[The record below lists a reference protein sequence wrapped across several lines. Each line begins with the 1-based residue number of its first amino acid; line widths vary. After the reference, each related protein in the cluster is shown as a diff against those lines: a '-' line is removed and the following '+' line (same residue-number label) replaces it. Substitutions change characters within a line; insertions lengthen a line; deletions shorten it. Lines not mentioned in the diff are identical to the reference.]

1 MFLPSQKNIRMMGV
15 INLTPDSFSDGLF
28 HQDPDNFQ
36 KTLEQFQSD
45 DILDIGM
52 ESTAPTNNVISVDT
66 EISRFNLHFVPHI
79 NSLLIAN
86 LLNLSIDTYKIE
98 TIEYVLDILEDYPFK
113 IIWNDISGHL
123 SPDVFRILK
132 KYPNVS
138 YVYCYNLAGEVGRD
152 IGSGHLSFASEH
164 LELLDVE
171 NYFKKALLAFI
182 QNAISTER
190 VYLDMCFGFSKTFE
204 QNIFLLENMD
214 SLLKIHNKWVFGISK
229 KSFLR
234 KLVQIQSPGTSDLF
248 EGSEEIH
255 LSYLRRLSAQIIN
268 EEVLIRLHNPLIF
281 RKAFMSESY

>member
-1 MFLPSQKNIRMMGV
+1 MGV

-28 HQDPDNFQ
+28 HQDPDNF
-36 KTLEQFQSD
+36 KNTLEQFQSD
-45 DILDIGM
+45 DIIDIGM
-52 ESTAPTNNVISVDT
+52 ESTAPMNGVVSVDT
-66 EISRFNLHFVPHI
+66 EISRFNLYFVPHI

-123 SPDVFRILK
+123 CADVFRILK
-132 KYPNVS
+132 KYPNLS

-152 IGSGHLSFASEH
+152 IGSGHPSFAREK
-164 LELLDVE
+164 LEVLDVE
-171 NYFKKALLAFI
+171 DYFNRALLAFKKDE
-182 QNAISTER
+182 ISTER
-190 VYLDMCFGFSKTFE
+190 IYLDLCFGFSKTFE

-234 KLVQIQSPGTSDLF
+234 KLFQIKSPEASDLL

-255 LSYLRRLSAQIIN
+255 LSYLKRLSSQVIN

-281 RKAFMSESY
+281 RKAFLSES